1 MAMRLLLLLVGII
14 SWASATPIIE
24 GDSNEVFASCTNP
37 SGNRVNFNDIYD
49 LRQQILDSHNYY
61 RCLHGVPSL
70 TLDDTL
76 NTYAQSVA
84 NDNAAKGKLEHSGGQ
99 YGENLYASYGK
110 RITGKLPTKSW
121 YDEIQYYDFN
131 NPGFS
136 KETGHF
142 TQVVW
147 MDSNKLGCGYKQ
159 DSAQQW
165 EYIACSYDP
174 PGNYNGARNYKKN
187 VPEPV

>member
-1 MAMRLLLLLVGII
+1 MVAMRLLMLLVGII
-14 SWASATPIIE
+14 SCAPIIE
-24 GDSNEVFASCTNP
+24 GGSNEASCTNP
-37 SGNRVNFNDIYD
+37 SGNRINFNDIDD
-49 LRQQILDSHNYY
+49 LRQQILDAHNYY

-70 TLDDTL
+70 TLDDIL

-84 NDNAAKGKLEHSGGQ
+84 NDNAVKGKLEHSDGQ
-99 YGENLYASYGK
+99 YGENIYASYGQ

-131 NPGFS
+131 NPGYS
-136 KETGHF
+136 DETGHF

-147 MDSNKLGCGYKQ
+147 MDSKKLGCGYKQ

-174 PGNYNGARNYKKN
+174 RSISGARNFKKN